1 MLTVN
6 PLKLP
11 LSLWH
16 SLWFLCLV
24 LESNLSTFGF
34 GNTTGVARNNFP
46 RLLSQRKKSW
56 SCEQIYQGFTK
67 AVPKNCLTEFP
78 NNIDII
84 YQQSFGQYV
93 WELFEYVEG
102 KFVFEHSE
110 DSWLGCMKTVFS
122 HLKFDEV
129 CCLSWDA
136 VSPSTSI
143 VKFYTL
149 IKSLLITIKFL
160 LLMFDFKYALYYSEQ
175 RL

>member
-46 RLLSQRKKSW
+46 MLLSQRKKSW
-56 SCEQIYQGFTK
+56 SCEQIYQGFTE

-110 DSWLGCMKTVFS
+110 DSWLECLKTVFS
-122 HLKFDEV
+122 HFKFDEV
-129 CCLSWDA
+129 CCSVLPLPLWNSTLWLKVSLSQLSFFFW
-136 VSPSTSI
+136 
-143 VKFYTL
+143 FL
-149 IKSLLITIKFL
+149 IC
-160 LLMFDFKYALYYSEQ
+160 KYALYYSEQ